1 MNIFKGRPKLALTVI
16 ILVIAVGSYI
26 TVLFPH
32 VVIPILLVVMIMT
45 FLYVIWQFAQ
55 MISEDD

>member
-1 MNIFKGRPKLALTVI
+1 MNIFKGRPKLALAAI
-16 ILVIAVGSYI
+16 IFVIAVGSYI

-32 VVIPILLVVMIMT
+32 IVIPILFVISMMM
-45 FLYVIWQFAQ
+45 FFYVLWLFAK